1 MNDYKMNIV
10 TAKAK
15 ADKAINSL
23 KGILQGINIDEKIT
37 EQEISEL
44 KKWTVEHNDIIERN
58 PFNEFMTII
67 ENTTSDN
74 IPTSEAIEDLYWLCQ
89 KYEGDNY
96 FYNGLTADLQTLQ
109 GVCHG
114 ILADGVLED
123 KEIERL
129 HNWLS
134 DNEHLS
140 THWPYDELR
149 SLVLSIV
156 SDRKINIE
164 ERLVLT
170 AFINQFV
177 DIKDKNIQEKINIE
191 TKDIAISG
199 HCTSNP
205 QVIFEGKTFCIT
217 GVLTSGPRKDMESFI
232 SKLGGN
238 TVSNI
243 SKSTDYLIIGDNGN
257 PAWAFSC
264 YGRKVEKAIA
274 LRKEGHTITLI
285 HEFDFND
292 IIEDNM

>member
-1 MNDYKMNIV
+1 MDDYRLNIIN
-10 TAKAK
+10 AKSK

-23 KGILQGINIDEKIT
+23 KGILQGINIDDKIK
-37 EQEISEL
+37 EQEITEL
-44 KKWTVEHNDIIERN
+44 KNWAHEHNDLIERN

-67 ENTTSDN
+67 ENSTSDN
-74 IPTSEAIEDLYWLCQ
+74 IPTSEGIEDLYWLCQ

-114 ILADGVLED
+114 ILADGEIED
-123 KEIERL
+123 KEIEQL
-129 HNWLS
+129 HVWLS
-134 DNEHLS
+134 ENEHLS

-156 SDRKINIE
+156 ADKKIDDD
-164 ERLVLT
+164 ERLVLK
-170 AFINQFV
+170 AFMNQFV
-177 DIKDKNIQEKINIE
+177 DLKDKTIQEKINAE

-199 HCTSNP
+199 HCTSEPN
-205 QVIFEGKTFCIT
+205 VTFESKSFCIT
-217 GVLTSGPRKDMESFI
+217 GVLQSRSRKEMQDSI
-232 SKLGGN
+232 AKLGGN
-238 TVSNI
+238 PVNNI
-243 SKSTDYLIIGDNGN
+243 SKTTDYLIIGDNGN

-264 YGRKVEKAIA
+264 YGRKVEKAIS

-292 IIEDNM
+292 ILEDNL